1 MPKADDQVDTRSALL
16 DAAVSELAERG
27 WGGLR
32 TRTVA
37 ERAGVNKG
45 LVHYHFGSMDELR
58 LEAIAHVMTHAVDE
72 AATALMTAPSV
83 AAGIRAFSRHLGA
96 FRADQPQAV
105 VLMEAMLHVPR
116 EPRLHSMLLEALGT
130 YEAALAERIG
140 DDVASGALPAG
151 TDAAAMAVALSA
163 ILDGLGLHAYVRPD
177 VDFAAAGE
185 AIASIFE
192 NTKPGR

>member
-1 MPKADDQVDTRSALL
+1 MPKTSDQVDTRRALL

-45 LVHYHFGSMDELR
+45 LVHYHFGSMDDLR
-58 LEAIAHVMTHAVDE
+58 LQAVAHVMTDAVNE
-72 AATALMTAPSV
+72 AAASLVNAPSV
-83 AAGIRAFSRHLGA
+83 AAGIREFCRHLGA

-116 EPRLHSMLLEALGT
+116 EPRLHTMLIDAVAM
-130 YEAALAERIG
+130 YEAALTERVTA
-140 DDVASGALPAG
+140 DVASGALPPG
-151 TDAAAMAVALSA
+151 TDAAALAVALSA

-185 AIASIFE
+185 AMATIFE